1 MKLWD
6 HTCACKGLT
15 NFECKAQATG
25 NGIWIWRILHGKI
38 REITLGELIF
48 VADFSTCG
56 TAVWQPILRTIF
68 DKERNEHEHLL
79 IEPVIF
85 GGGRWAGEAAGK
97 ATGATSNATVAK
109 DGSWRK
115 TIIIVFVVT
124 EERRRPGFL
133 LFLLFLA
140 FYRFLGLF
148 HKKVEGVSVIAE
160 NKILKNREIVASYLC
175 LQQFDKFWM

>member
-1 MKLWD
+1 MAETRQKD
-6 HTCACKGLT
+6 FTCSDFT

-25 NGIWIWRILHGKI
+25 NGMWIWRILHGKI

-48 VADFSTCG
+48 LADFSTCG

-85 GGGRWAGEAAGK
+85 GGGHSGGCWAGEAATE
-97 ATGATSNATVAK
+97 ATGATVAK

-133 LFLLFLA
+133 FFLLFS
-140 FYRFLGLF
+140 FYRFRGLF
-148 HKKVEGVSVIAE
+148 HKKVEGVGVIAE
-160 NKILKNREIVASYLC
+160 NEILKNREIVASYTRSVL
-175 LQQFDKFWM
+175 

>member
-1 MKLWD
+1 MRLSD
-6 HTCACKGLT
+6 HTCACNGLT

-25 NGIWIWRILHGKI
+25 NGMWIWRILHGKI
-38 REITLGELIF
+38 REITLGKLTVF
-48 VADFSTCG
+48 LAYFSTCG

-85 GGGRWAGEAAGK
+85 GGGHSGGRWAGEATTEAAG
-97 ATGATSNATVAK
+97 ATVAK

-124 EERRRPGFL
+124 EGPSMFFNPDFIL
-133 LFLLFLA
+133 ILSW
-140 FYRFLGLF
+140 FYPDKIRIKLG
-148 HKKVEGVSVIAE
+148 
-160 NKILKNREIVASYLC
+160 
-175 LQQFDKFWM
+175 